1 MTPMPTSP
9 GAKLW
14 KGATAMAL
22 ALAVGSGLLGPA
34 PVAIGQEAAH
44 RPALPELR
52 QGLQGMRF
60 AGSLGV
66 KDDADPQEE
75 ILSFADG
82 RFTSRI
88 CREYGFPP
96 APYWV
101 RRDADGLHFFAELH
115 NPENGT
121 IRFEGVFDGE
131 EMQATALWT
140 KERWYWTLEQKLFF
154 EGRPVGQAG

>member
-1 MTPMPTSP
+1 MPTTSFRAGVAAAAFS
-9 GAKLW
+9 GAVCW
-14 KGATAMAL
+14 
-22 ALAVGSGLLGPA
+22 SLLGPG
-34 PVAIGQEAAH
+34 PVAIEQEAARH
-44 RPALPELR
+44 PALPELR

-60 AGSLGV
+60 AARLRLE
-66 KDDADPQEE
+66 DDPDPQKE

-82 RFTSRI
+82 RFTSRL
-88 CREYGFPP
+88 CRRYGFPP

-101 RRDADGLHFFAELH
+101 RRDADGLHFLAELR